1 MTSANTEWIE
11 EDQGEGYDI
20 VPVVP
25 VVQIS
30 QNGQPRTRMA
40 WETSD
45 HQNINSGQNDENSSA
60 EDDEIENDLGTSRQS
75 HPEPTPRYKAIN
87 GKHKI
92 DMTPPD
98 QKLIR
103 SENLAKKLASEG
115 KADKAIEE
123 YIKCVAYSRIVFGIY
138 HWKHAQSMVNLGE
151 AYLDLK
157 AYYTQAEYHSDN
169 ARSIMLHGSHT
180 ASSIEEK
187 ADLFAVLIKIYLVMG
202 QANTALKKY
211 SDAEQA
217 LQKADRISQERSKL
231 PCVTDKECNQLDIL
245 LYQATARLYAKQKKY
260 ALASEKYDKVIEL
273 MEEESGKDS
282 PQVMHAYMEY
292 GRHEQS
298 KGRHA
303 NHEKAI
309 RLFLQAHSIASAI
322 YKMGHPELVD
332 TALALAQAYAST
344 GWEEA
349 EVSAMSYLE
358 ESLNTC
364 TTIYGPNYSKTLEV
378 QDHLVKLMIR
388 TEKTREAMQILKSS
402 LPAKCEVFGD
412 YSEQVSDTYKLM
424 GSVHLAEGNIQ
435 TALQN
440 YKKCYNIEAILLG
453 KNHRKTKD
461 TQRTMELLMSSPG
474 VSSKFVLNKEDELQ
488 KRPRFN
494 SVVGRRK

>member
-1 MTSANTEWIE
+1 MSADSEVID
-11 EDQGEGYDI
+11 EDQGEGDVI
-20 VPVVP
+20 VPVIPIVE
-25 VVQIS
+25 IS
-30 QNGQPRTRMA
+30 QNGQRR
-40 WETSD
+40 S
-45 HQNINSGQNDENSSA
+45 NGNNENSSE
-60 EDDEIENDLGTSRQS
+60 EDDENENDGGTSRRS
-75 HPEPTPRYKAIN
+75 HAAPLPRYKSVN

-103 SENLAKKLASEG
+103 SEDLAKKLASEG
-115 KADKAIEE
+115 KTDKAIEE
-123 YIKCVAYSRIVFGIY
+123 YIKCVAYSRIVYGKRQENTYNLPLEDFY
-138 HWKHAQSMVNLGE
+138 HA
-151 AYLDLK
+151 
-157 AYYTQAEYHSDN
+157 DN

-180 ASSIEEK
+180 ASSVEEK
-187 ADLFAVLIKIYLVMG
+187 ADLFHVLIKIYRVMG
-202 QANTALKKY
+202 EACTALKKY

-231 PCVTDKECNQLDIL
+231 SCVADKECNQLDIL
-245 LYQATARLYAKQKKY
+245 LYQAMARLYAKQKKY

-273 MEEESGKDS
+273 MEEEFGRDS
-282 PQVMHAYMEY
+282 SQVMHAYMEY

-322 YKMGHPELVD
+322 YKTGHPELVD
-332 TALALAQAYAST
+332 TALALSQAYAST

-349 EVSAMSYLE
+349 EASAMSYLE

-364 TTIYGPNYSKTLEV
+364 TTIYGPSHSKTLEV
-378 QDHLVKLMIR
+378 QDHLVKVMIR
-388 TEKTREAMQILKSS
+388 TDKTREAMQILKSS

-424 GSVHLAEGNIQ
+424 GSIHLAEGNIQ

-440 YKKCYNIEAILLG
+440 YKKCYNIESILLG
-453 KNHRKTKD
+453 KNHKKAKD
-461 TQRTMELLMSSPG
+461 TQHTMELLMSSPG
-474 VSSKFVLNKEDELQ
+474 ISSKFVLNKQDELQ

-494 SVVGRRK
+494 SVVARGK